1 MKIKKQDGFY
11 YNVIIKEDDTKEYK
25 TLIEIFNKKG
35 EIEDLE
41 MDATEFLN
49 DACNRDLILEKNDSF
64 QLSNE
69 SRNIIIKFLIIDTY
83 LCRNYYSDPK
93 THKDD
98 SEYFLVCSLKVIEL
112 ERRA

>member
-25 TLIEIFNKKG
+25 TLIEIFNKR
-35 EIEDLE
+35 EIADLE
-41 MDATEFLN
+41 MDATDFLN
-49 DACNRDLILEKNDSF
+49 DACERDLILEKNDSF
-64 QLSNE
+64 LLSNE
-69 SRNIIIKFLIIDTY
+69 NKNIFIKFLIIDTY
-83 LCRNYYSDPK
+83 LCRDYYFDPK
-93 THKDD
+93 TYKDD

>member
-25 TLIEIFNKKG
+25 TLIEIFNKR

-41 MDATEFLN
+41 MDATDFLN

-83 LCRNYYSDPK
+83 LCRDYYFDPK

-112 ERRA
+112 ERKA